1 MRWLDSITNSMDMNI
16 IKLWEI
22 VKDRVH
28 YSDYGVIKAFTL
40 QCSPKECLLLQL
52 RDRQLSSQPPSRQGC
67 FTGLEAVI
75 E

>member
-1 MRWLDSITNSMDMNI
+1 MLAARHRGRNGQAAQSAIHL
-16 IKLWEI
+16 
-22 VKDRVH
+22 H
-28 YSDYGVIKAFTL
+28 YSDYGVIKALTL

-52 RDRQLSSQPPSRQGC
+52 CDRQSSSQPPSRQGC

>member
-1 MRWLDSITNSMDMNI
+1 MLAARHRGRNGQAAQGAIHL
-16 IKLWEI
+16 
-22 VKDRVH
+22 H